1 MQPENQPEM
10 NEQDRVTSQA
20 VDADRRQTESI
31 KSLLRRLADN
41 TTTLFSK
48 EIAVARSE
56 FTHAID
62 EAKRGA
68 ASLATGGA
76 VLLAGFLFLLGA
88 GAIALANV
96 MPPWLA
102 YLLVGAVVAVI
113 GLIMVGAG
121 RKKMQPSSAKMAR
134 TRESLQ
140 RDKALAEGKPQ

>member
-10 NEQDRVTSQA
+10 NEQDRVTSEA

-56 FTHAID
+56 FAHAID

-88 GAIALANV
+88 GAIALTNV

-134 TRESLQ
+134 TRESLR